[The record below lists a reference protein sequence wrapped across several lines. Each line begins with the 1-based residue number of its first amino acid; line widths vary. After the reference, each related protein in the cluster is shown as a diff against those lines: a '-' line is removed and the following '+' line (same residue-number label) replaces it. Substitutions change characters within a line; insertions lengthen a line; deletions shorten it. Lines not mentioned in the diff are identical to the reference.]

1 MKNLVLVILSVIFL
15 SSCATQIQLA
25 DGRKV
30 SKREHKKMLEKAWNE
45 SFGKMSNQ
53 EKDLIYSVPVIVD
66 TMTVVPDTIK

>member
-15 SSCATQIQLA
+15 SCATQIQLA

-45 SFGKMSNQ
+45 SFGKMSDQ